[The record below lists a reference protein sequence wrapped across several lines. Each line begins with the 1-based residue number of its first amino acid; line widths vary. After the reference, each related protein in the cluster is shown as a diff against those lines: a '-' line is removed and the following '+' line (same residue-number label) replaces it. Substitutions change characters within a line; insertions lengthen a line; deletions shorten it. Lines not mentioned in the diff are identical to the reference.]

1 MTTKTITIS
10 DAVRSINFLATNF
23 METKELDKEA
33 LEVSVRAIS
42 ENLLVRDYFLGMPQ
56 DFGLTFMIS
65 LSKKMV
71 DAVEELELHP
81 VNLYAVY
88 SAFLYESGEKELSIH
103 NINKALEIDSEHS
116 LTKLLVRVYE
126 SNFWA
131 SKDFFEMRNDLHS
144 KVIAQTKE
152 NANTEI

>member
-1 MTTKTITIS
+1 
-10 DAVRSINFLATNF
+10 

-42 ENLLVRDYFLGMPQ
+42 KNLLVRDYFLGMPQ

-71 DAVEELELHP
+71 DAVEELELHL

-88 SAFLYESGEKELSIH
+88 SAFLYESGEKELSTY

-126 SNFWA
+126 HNCWS
-131 SKDFFEMRNDLHS
+131 SKDFSEMRNHLHS

>member
-42 ENLLVRDYFLGMPQ
+42 KNLLVRDYFLGMPQ
-56 DFGLTFMIS
+56 DFGLTFMVS
-65 LSKKMV
+65 LSKKMIE
-71 DAVEELELHP
+71 AVEELELHP

-88 SAFLYESGEKELSIH
+88 SAFLYESGERELSIH

-116 LTKLLVRVYE
+116 LTKLLTRVYE
-126 SNFWA
+126 QQWVA
-131 SKDFFEMRNDLHS
+131 SGFFEMRNDLHS

-152 NANTEI
+152 NASIEI

>member
-10 DAVRSINFLATNF
+10 DAVRSLNFLATNF

-42 ENLLVRDYFLGMPQ
+42 KNLLIRDYFLGMPQ
-56 DFGLTFMIS
+56 DFGSTFMVS
-65 LSKKMV
+65 LSKKMIE
-71 DAVEELELHP
+71 AVEELELHP
-81 VNLYAVY
+81 VNLYAVH
-88 SAFLYESGEKELSIH
+88 SAFLYESGDKELSIY
-103 NINKALEIDSEHS
+103 NINKALKIDSEHT
-116 LTKLLVRVYE
+116 LTKLLARVYE

-131 SKDFFEMRNDLHS
+131 SKDFFEMRNNLHS

>member
-10 DAVRSINFLATNF
+10 DAVRSLNFLATNF

-42 ENLLVRDYFLGMPQ
+42 KNLLVRDYFLGMPQ

-65 LSKKMV
+65 LSKKMIEE
-71 DAVEELELHP
+71 VEELELHP

-88 SAFLYESGEKELSIH
+88 SAFLYESGDRELSIH
-103 NINKALEIDSEHS
+103 NINKALEINSEHP
-116 LTKLLVRVYE
+116 LTKLLTRVYE
-126 SNFWA
+126 QQWVA
-131 SKDFFEMRNDLHS
+131 SGFFEMRNDLHS

-152 NANTEI
+152 NASIEI

>member
-10 DAVRSINFLATNF
+10 DAVRSLNFLATNF

-42 ENLLVRDYFLGMPQ
+42 KNLLVRDYFLGMPQ

-88 SAFLYESGEKELSIH
+88 SAFLYESGERELSIH

-116 LTKLLVRVYE
+116 LTKLLTRVYE

>member
-10 DAVRSINFLATNF
+10 DAVRSMNFLATNF

-33 LEVSVRAIS
+33 LEVSTKAIS
-42 ENLLVRDYFLGMPQ
+42 KNLLIRDYFMGMPE

-65 LSKKMV
+65 LCKKMI
-71 DAVEELELHP
+71 EEVSEPELL
-81 VNLYAVY
+81 NLYAAY
-88 SAFLYESGEKELSIH
+88 SAFLYESGEKELSTY

-126 SNFWA
+126 HNCWS
-131 SKDFFEMRNDLHS
+131 SKDFSEIRNDLHS

>member
-10 DAVRSINFLATNF
+10 DAVRSLNFLATNF

-33 LEVSVRAIS
+33 LDVSVRAIS
-42 ENLLVRDYFLGMPQ
+42 KNILVRDYFLGMPQ

-81 VNLYAVY
+81 VNLYTVY

-103 NINKALEIDSEHS
+103 NINKALEIDSEHL

-131 SKDFFEMRNDLHS
+131 SKDFFEMRNNLHS

>member
-10 DAVRSINFLATNF
+10 DAVRSLNFLATNF

-42 ENLLVRDYFLGMPQ
+42 KNLLVRDYFLGMPQ

-65 LSKKMV
+65 LSKKMIE
-71 DAVEELELHP
+71 AVEELELHP

-88 SAFLYESGEKELSIH
+88 SAFLYESGERELSIH

-116 LTKLLVRVYE
+116 LTKLLTRVYE
-126 SNFWA
+126 QQWVA
-131 SKDFFEMRNDLHS
+131 SGFFEMRNDLHS

-152 NANTEI
+152 NASIEI